1 MVIFQILSFNTYS
14 QNNNDIQRLIF
25 EFDYFKHPSTKFE
38 IDYQT
43 NTLTTFVL
51 GNKRN
56 GKKEV
61 VFKKAYPFLNKQIF
75 QFNSIIT
82 KNVPK
87 KDIVKEESAYDG
99 GGFKINFIK
108 KNGAVIKIKTLQPS
122 RYKEKFKTEF
132 KLIDS
137 FFEFAYSIVQ
147 L

>member
-1 MVIFQILSFNTYS
+1 MKSIFIMVVFQILSFNTYS
-14 QNNNDIQRLIF
+14 QNNNDIQKLIF
-25 EFDYFKHPSTKFE
+25 EFDYFKHSSTKFE

-43 NTLTTFVL
+43 NTLTTFIL

-75 QFNSIIT
+75 QFNSLII

-87 KDIVKEESAYDG
+87 KDIVKEESAFDG

-108 KNGAVIKIKTLQPS
+108 NKIKNLLKQAVFFF
-122 RYKEKFKTEF
+122 YKKKGHKKNF
-132 KLIDS
+132 
-137 FFEFAYSIVQ
+137 
-147 L
+147 